1 MTESAKE
8 HTPEKLSAMRIPIWR
23 TVAIGAFFMVGF
35 YLFWLIPSLNDIR
48 DRSLAHQLEI
58 AEKERA
64 ELYEVVRDHPKGRLG
79 ELFLFISPKLKNNIT
94 FDTIDQ
100 SDMATFFDTRSD
112 AVEFSIVDLAGQ
124 EKVHIARGKIF
135 KTEELANKSQEK
147 YFREAAVSGTAFQV
161 FYDADN
167 KELGIIAAQRFTL
180 PELGKFIFTVR
191 VNISQEI
198 KNFSANLKK
207 EENELMF
214 ILDDKGV
221 IIDDYN
227 PDHIGTP
234 MTQSDFIRKVHEGN
248 GESDENHQSGVY
260 TDQAGSKFQATA
272 LKVAPVNFIIVV
284 EELYKDF
291 WRSWNRFLFLTII
304 GIGFFIALV
313 IFLTQNTIKMFYFSS
328 KLLQEK
334 TRTESIISN
343 LETGII
349 EYDADFR
356 ITLVNPKAEAMLKIP
371 KESMIG
377 LTVKADDLKTH
388 TELKPLVEIF
398 YPALAE
404 KVKRIQNGDKSTH
417 IIELKVRGELDTQV
431 TTIPIFDAT
440 NNTFRYLK
448 VLRDVSRE
456 NAIAHSKSEFISV
469 AAHQL
474 RTPLSAIKWVF
485 RMLLDEDVGPIGK
498 EQRDFLQKGY
508 DSNERIIKLVGDMLD
523 VARIE
528 EGRFGFEFYF
538 VDLIGLVQKTIDG
551 FKIKTQEKNITLV
564 LEKPEVLG
572 PIKLDPVKIELVLQ
586 NLLDNALKY
595 THVGGTITIKV
606 EIIGSHVRV
615 SIKDTGI
622 GIPAGQKERLFVK
635 FFRGTNAVKL
645 ETEGSGLGLF
655 IVKNI
660 LLRHGGTIN
669 VESEEN
675 KGTTFS
681 FTLPLEERLIPKE
694 NELTEFVE
702 GL

>member
-1 MTESAKE
+1 MTELTKE
-8 HTPEKLSAMRIPIWR
+8 HVAQELNKMRIPIWR

-64 ELYEVVRDHPKGRLG
+64 ELHEIVRNHPKGRLD
-79 ELFLFISPKLKNNIT
+79 ELFLFVSPRFKNNIT

-100 SDMATFFDTRSD
+100 SDLPSFFDTRSEV
-112 AVEFSIVDLAGQ
+112 AEFSIVDFAGQ
-124 EKVHIARGKIF
+124 EKVRVIKDKIF
-135 KTEELANKSQEK
+135 KASELENKAQEK
-147 YFREAAVSGTAFQV
+147 YFQDALISEVSFQA
-161 FYDADN
+161 YHGMDN
-167 KELGIIAAQRFTL
+167 KELGVIAARAFTL
-180 PELGKFIFTVR
+180 PDLGRFIFIVR
-191 VNISQEI
+191 TNISKEI
-198 KNFSANLKK
+198 QDFSANLK
-207 EENELMF
+207 EEEGELIF
-214 ILDDKGV
+214 LLDDKGV
-221 IIDDYN
+221 IIE
-227 PDHIGTP
+227 DHKEGYIGTS
-234 MTQSDFIRKVHEGN
+234 MLENDFIKKIYAGN
-248 GESDENHQSGVY
+248 GEGDENHQSGVY
-260 TDQAGSKFQATA
+260 TDQTGNKFQVTA
-272 LKVAPVNFIIVV
+272 LEIDPVNFIIVV

-291 WRSWNRFLFLTII
+291 WRSWNRFLFLTIV
-304 GIGFFIALV
+304 GIGFFVTLV
-313 IFLTQNTIKMFYFSS
+313 IFLTQNTIKMFYFSA

-349 EYDADFR
+349 EYDSDFR
-356 ITLVNPKAEAMLKIP
+356 ITLVNPRTEAMLRIP
-371 KESMIG
+371 KEQMIG
-377 LTVKADDLKTH
+377 MTVKSDDITLH
-388 TELKPLVEIF
+388 PELRPLIEVF
-398 YPALAE
+398 YPAIAE
-404 KVKRIQNGDKSTH
+404 KVKRIQNGEKSAH
-417 IIELKVRGELDTQV
+417 IIELKVREELDMQV

-485 RMLLDEDVGPIGK
+485 RMVLDEDAGPISK

-551 FKIKTQEKNITLV
+551 FKIKAQEKNITLI
-564 LEKPEVLG
+564 LEKPAILG

-595 THVGGTITIKV
+595 THVGGTITIKI
-606 EIIGSHVRV
+606 EIVGLHVRV

-622 GIPAGQKERLFVK
+622 GIPAGQKERLFAK